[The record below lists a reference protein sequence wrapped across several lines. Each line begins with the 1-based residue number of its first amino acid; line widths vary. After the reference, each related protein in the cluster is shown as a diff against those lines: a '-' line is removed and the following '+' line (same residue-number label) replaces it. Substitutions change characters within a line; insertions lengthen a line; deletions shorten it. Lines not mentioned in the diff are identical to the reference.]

1 MRARG
6 GPGSPPH
13 EGQASTAGGDM
24 QFQPTCLSDNLRR
37 TILSDS
43 FLKGIRFHPLPLPA
57 ALHVEREARRHPR
70 PELRTGC
77 GRREASGRKGVGE
90 FLAGF
95 LAFTCH
101 SVSRRKHLQRLDD
114 AKKPIEPFSSGPRRP
129 RWAIQSYAASASTA
143 ALSVKWTRYFTP
155 CRQTGA
161 PDGCLL
167 DHLLAAPSSAYVSTS
182 NMILSVAET
191 LQRTV

>member
-13 EGQASTAGGDM
+13 EGHASTAGGDM

-90 FLAGF
+90 LLAGF
-95 LAFTCH
+95 LALTCH

-114 AKKPIEPFSSGPRRP
+114 AKKPIEPFSSGPRRTLGNP
-129 RWAIQSYAASASTA
+129 IVRGLRINGRAVGEMDAVFH
-143 ALSVKWTRYFTP
+143 ALPTN
-155 CRQTGA
+155 
-161 PDGCLL
+161 GC
-167 DHLLAAPSSAYVSTS
+167 ARRMFA
-182 NMILSVAET
+182 
-191 LQRTV
+191 